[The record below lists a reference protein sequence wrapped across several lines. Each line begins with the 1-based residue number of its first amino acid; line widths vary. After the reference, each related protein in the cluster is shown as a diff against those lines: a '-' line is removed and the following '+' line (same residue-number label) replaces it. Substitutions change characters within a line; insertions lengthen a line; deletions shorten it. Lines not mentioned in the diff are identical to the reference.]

1 MCALFSSV
9 SDCKCECA
17 WVGFCVWVGE
27 CGLACLCGC
36 MCQRSLVQ
44 ETNYLRLMH
53 KNEKLVFL
61 FHLFPRVPG
70 DIKNNT
76 GRKGVTWRLT
86 SENGNEAEKQ
96 VSGKN
101 IGSGSLRQRPA
112 FVTKTI
118 CLLRLCTRKG
128 QLSRGI
134 TRVVG
139 STSALISPYL
149 HFGITKV

>member
-1 MCALFSSV
+1 MWNTAFCGKISKISKELRLQIGTTNATENNEPFSIMQDNV
-9 SDCKCECA
+9 CTFFLCVRVRVRVRVCGCLC
-17 WVGFCVWVGE
+17 VG
-27 CGLACLCGC
+27 GLVCLCGC

-101 IGSGSLRQRPA
+101 IGSGSLCQRPA

-118 CLLRLCTRKG
+118 
-128 QLSRGI
+128 
-134 TRVVG
+134 
-139 STSALISPYL
+139 
-149 HFGITKV
+149 

>member
-1 MCALFSSV
+1 M
-9 SDCKCECA
+9 
-17 WVGFCVWVGE
+17 WVGE
-27 CGLACLCGC
+27 WGWVSVGGLVCLCGC